1 MENLMSEEI
10 IDRLIRESSQPALLA
25 LLLEADVDKAKKSVA
40 NIIKAMESRVKNL
53 SSVIGGLPAGDYKK
67 AAEEALQLAVAAIK
81 EHGDAL
87 DSAEDAKGVAGISKA
102 IDGASTELN
111 YLIRLNSSLLQH
123 LAKIVVDNKLHQGDD
138 KDVPLEVWLDENPD
152 IKKTAEKDMEK
163 VIKDVEKPAK
173 QGGGFF
179 AKMMGSL
186 FGATEELSNAIQE
199 KTKDMVAGA
208 LSMSPMEVGAASQA
222 FVNAGKKDEAAAEKI
237 DAETDKVEEEVPV
250 DTGSDGDE
258 EGDGEEGDGG
268 EGGSAADKIKA
279 AIEKAAAAAGDAGEL
294 VLQKLKDLGVF
305 DKFAEGDVSEGL
317 LHKNSLSS
325 LMMEKNEISGEEF
338 SQSYQAAAEENDQ
351 AFEDTSPEELAT
363 LLNGALADAEI
374 EIVGLDKPSGDDE
387 AAAEEADAELQD
399 AAKDAIGSDQSPTAG
414 AIGALEDWETNLAPT
429 SQKQLQAKDRI
440 GQLKD
445 LVKTGIEDGAT
456 ALEDEVGAAID
467 IWIEEHQQTLVKS
480 RRFSKKNFATL
491 KNVVGQ
497 IVSKLVT
504 KESKSMLTR
513 DYVRAVTFAHLDNEF
528 NINKS
533 LNESKQLSR
542 LRKLA
547 GI

>member
-1 MENLMSEEI
+1 MGDPTIN
-10 IDRLIRESSQPALLA
+10 RLIKESSYPATLTILM
-25 LLLEADVDKAKKSVA
+25 EGDVEKAKKSVQ

-53 SSVIGGLPAGDYKK
+53 NSVIGGLPAGDYKK
-67 AAEEALQLAVAAIK
+67 AAEEALQLAVTAIK
-81 EHGDAL
+81 EQGDAL
-87 DSAEDAKGVAGISKA
+87 GEAENAEGVAGVSKS

-111 YLIRLNSSLLQH
+111 YLIRLNGALLQY
-123 LAKIVVDNKLHQGDD
+123 LAQVVVDNKLHQSDD

-152 IKKTAEKDMEK
+152 IKKSAEKDLEK
-163 VIKDVEKPAK
+163 AIKDVEKPPK

-186 FGATEELSNAIQE
+186 FGAVEELSDGIQE

-208 LSMSPMEVGAASQA
+208 LSMTPMEVAEASKA
-222 FVNAGKKDEAAAEKI
+222 FLNAGKKDEAAADKI

-250 DTGSDGDE
+250 DESGDGE
-258 EGDGEEGDGG
+258 EDGDGEEGG
-268 EGGSAADKIKA
+268 EGGSMADRIQA
-279 AIEKAAAAAGDAGEL
+279 AIEKAAASAGEAGEL
-294 VLQKLKDLGVF
+294 VLGKLKDLGIF
-305 DKFAEGDVSEGL
+305 DKFAEGDVSENL
-317 LHKNSLSS
+317 IHRNSLSL

-338 SQSYQAAAEENDQ
+338 SQAYQAAAEENDK
-351 AFEDTSPEELAT
+351 AFEDISPEELAST
-363 LLNGALADAEI
+363 LNDALTDVEI
-374 EIVGLDKPSGDDE
+374 EIVGVDKPSGDDE
-387 AAAEEADAELQD
+387 DAAEEADTELED

-456 ALEDEVGAAID
+456 ALEDEVSAAID
-467 IWIEEHQQTLVKS
+467 IWVGEHEETLVKS

-504 KESKSMLTR
+504 KESKSLITR
-513 DYVRAVTFAHLDNEF
+513 KYIREVTFAYLDNKF
-528 NINKS
+528 DVDRT
-533 LNESKQLSR
+533 LNESQDLAR
-542 LRKLA
+542 LRRLA
-547 GI
+547 GL

>member
-1 MENLMSEEI
+1 MSKEI
-10 IDRLIRESSQPALLA
+10 IDRLIQESSQPAMLA
-25 LLLEADVDKAKKSVA
+25 LLLEADVDKAKKSVG
-40 NIIKAMESRVKNL
+40 NIIKAMEARVKNL

-67 AAEEALQLAVAAIK
+67 AADEALQLAVAAIK
-81 EHGDAL
+81 EHGVGLEKAD
-87 DSAEDAKGVAGISKA
+87 DAKSVAGISKA

-111 YLIRLNSSLLQH
+111 YLIRLNSSLLQY

-186 FGATEELSNAIQE
+186 FGATEELSTAIQE

-208 LSMSPMEVGAASQA
+208 LSMSPMEVAAASQA
-222 FVNAGKKDEAAAEKI
+222 FLNAGKKDDAAAEQI

-250 DTGSDGDE
+250 DEGGDGDEEGGDE
-258 EGDGEEGDGG
+258 EGDGE

-279 AIEKAAAAAGDAGEL
+279 AIEKAAASAGEAGEL
-294 VLQKLKDLGVF
+294 VLQQLKDLGVF
-305 DKFAEGDVSEGL
+305 DKFVEGDVSESL
-317 LHKNSLSS
+317 IHKNSLSA
-325 LMMEKNEISGEEF
+325 LMMEKNEISSDEF
-338 SQSYQAAAEENDQ
+338 SQAYQAAAEENDKP
-351 AFEDTSPEELAT
+351 FEDTNPEELAT
-363 LLNGALADAEI
+363 VLNTALADAEI
-374 EIVGLDKPSGDDE
+374 EIVGLDQPSGGDE
-387 AAAEEADAELQD
+387 EAAEEADTELED
-399 AAKDAIGSDQSPTAG
+399 AAKEAINSDQSPTAG
-414 AIGALEDWETNLAPT
+414 AIGALEDWENNLAPT

-445 LVKTGIEDGAT
+445 LVQTGIEDGAS
-456 ALEDEVGAAID
+456 ALEGEVAAAID
-467 IWIEEHQQTLVKS
+467 IWVGEHEETLVKS

-513 DYVRAVTFAHLDNEF
+513 AYIEDVTFAYLDNEF

-533 LNESKQLSR
+533 LNESNQLSR

>member
-1 MENLMSEEI
+1 MGDPTIN
-10 IDRLIRESSQPALLA
+10 RLIKESSYPATLTILM
-25 LLLEADVDKAKKSVA
+25 EGDVEKAKKSVQ

-53 SSVIGGLPAGDYKK
+53 NSVIGGLPAGDYKK
-67 AAEEALQLAVAAIK
+67 AAEEALQLAVTAIK
-81 EHGDAL
+81 EQGDAL
-87 DSAEDAKGVAGISKA
+87 GEAENAEGVAGVSKS

-111 YLIRLNSSLLQH
+111 YLIRLNGALLQY
-123 LAKIVVDNKLHQGDD
+123 LAQVVVDNKLHQSDD

-152 IKKTAEKDMEK
+152 IKKSAEKDLEK
-163 VIKDVEKPAK
+163 AIKDVEKPPK

-186 FGATEELSNAIQE
+186 FGAVEELSDGIQE

-208 LSMSPMEVGAASQA
+208 LSMTPMEVAEASKA
-222 FVNAGKKDEAAAEKI
+222 FLNAGKKDEAAADKI

-250 DTGSDGDE
+250 DESGDGE
-258 EGDGEEGDGG
+258 EDGDGEEGG
-268 EGGSAADKIKA
+268 EGGSMADRIQA
-279 AIEKAAAAAGDAGEL
+279 AIEKAAASAGEAGEL
-294 VLQKLKDLGVF
+294 VLGKLKDLGIF
-305 DKFAEGDVSEGL
+305 DKFAEGDVSENL
-317 LHKNSLSS
+317 IHRNSLSL
-325 LMMEKNEISGEEF
+325 LMLEKNEISGEEF
-338 SQSYQAAAEENDQ
+338 SQAYQAAAEENDK
-351 AFEDTSPEELAT
+351 AFEDISPEELAST
-363 LLNGALADAEI
+363 LNDALTDVEI
-374 EIVGLDKPSGDDE
+374 EIVGVDKPSGDDE
-387 AAAEEADAELQD
+387 DAAEEADTELED

-456 ALEDEVGAAID
+456 ALEDEVSAAID
-467 IWIEEHQQTLVKS
+467 IWVGEHEETLVKS

-504 KESKSMLTR
+504 KESKSLITR
-513 DYVRAVTFAHLDNEF
+513 KYIREVTFAYLDNKF
-528 NINKS
+528 DVDRT
-533 LNESKQLSR
+533 LNESQDLAR
-542 LRKLA
+542 LRRLA
-547 GI
+547 GL

>member
-1 MENLMSEEI
+1 MGDPTIN
-10 IDRLIRESSQPALLA
+10 RLIKESSYPATLTILM
-25 LLLEADVDKAKKSVA
+25 EGDVEKAKKSVQ

-53 SSVIGGLPAGDYKK
+53 NSVIGGLPAGDYKK
-67 AAEEALQLAVAAIK
+67 AAEEALQLAVTAIK
-81 EHGDAL
+81 EQGDAL
-87 DSAEDAKGVAGISKA
+87 GEAENAEGVAGVSKS

-111 YLIRLNSSLLQH
+111 YLIRLNGALLQY
-123 LAKIVVDNKLHQGDD
+123 LAQVVVDNKLHQSDD

-152 IKKTAEKDMEK
+152 IKKSAEKDLEK
-163 VIKDVEKPAK
+163 AIKDVEKPPK

-186 FGATEELSNAIQE
+186 FGAVEELSDGIQE

-208 LSMSPMEVGAASQA
+208 LSMTPMEVAEASKA
-222 FVNAGKKDEAAAEKI
+222 FLNAGKKDEAAADKI

-250 DTGSDGDE
+250 DESGDGE
-258 EGDGEEGDGG
+258 EDGDGEEGG
-268 EGGSAADKIKA
+268 EGGSMADRIQA
-279 AIEKAAAAAGDAGEL
+279 AIEKAAASAGEAGEL
-294 VLQKLKDLGVF
+294 VLGKLKDLGIF
-305 DKFAEGDVSEGL
+305 DKFAEADVSENL
-317 LHKNSLSS
+317 IHRNSLSL

-338 SQSYQAAAEENDQ
+338 SQAYQAAAEENDK
-351 AFEDTSPEELAT
+351 AFEDISPEELAST
-363 LLNGALADAEI
+363 LNDALTDVEI
-374 EIVGLDKPSGDDE
+374 EIVGVDKPSGDDE
-387 AAAEEADAELQD
+387 DAAEEADTELED

-456 ALEDEVGAAID
+456 ALEDEVSAAID
-467 IWIEEHQQTLVKS
+467 IWVGEHEETLVKS

-504 KESKSMLTR
+504 KESKSLITR
-513 DYVRAVTFAHLDNEF
+513 KYIREVTFAYLDNKF
-528 NINKS
+528 DVDRT
-533 LNESKQLSR
+533 LNESQDLAR
-542 LRKLA
+542 LRRLA
-547 GI
+547 GL